1 MTDSIT
7 FETFGDFFDKL
18 NSAELVDDELKNQ
31 FYELIPL
38 LFHYEE
44 EGEKLNFNIIFIRN
58 FEQNK
63 KLLPSFIFQ
72 KIITVN
78 KNKLNLRKSI
88 KSIAPFSK
96 NGWNIFVSI
105 SENFEFGVYKNL
117 SGLDSI
123 EIKNILKSNDFFQ
136 VDKID
141 NSKLL
146 FLNADIDFLLHI
158 AITKETQEFN
168 KKENIKKLVKFFT
181 NKITNEHKDKFTANV
196 SNVLF
201 HNFDKIHGTIL
212 CIQDNNIEIDDF
224 LKKGIFFEK
233 PINLF
238 DEYLNFISNCSAE
251 ENIAER
257 YYSFIGILSII
268 LNIDGLTL
276 INDNGEILGYN
287 IFIDNREVDTSVVSG
302 GARKRAAY
310 SVEHSKV
317 NGLIGIYF
325 QSHDGD
331 NYFKEIANGQ

>member
-1 MTDSIT
+1 MTHLIT
-7 FETFGDFFDKL
+7 FETFGQFFDEL
-18 NSAELVDDELKNQ
+18 NKANLIDENLKNQ

-44 EGEKLNFNIIFIRN
+44 EGEKLNFNIIFMRD
-58 FEQNK
+58 FEKNK

-78 KNKLNLRKSI
+78 KDKLNLRKAI

-96 NGWNIFVSI
+96 NGWSIFVSI
-105 SENFEFGVYKNL
+105 SESFEFGIYKNL
-117 SGLDSI
+117 SGVDSI
-123 EIKNILKSNDFFQ
+123 EIKNILDSNDFFQ

-146 FLNADIDFLLHI
+146 FFNADINFLLHI
-158 AITKETQEFN
+158 AITQEVQEFN
-168 KKENIKKLVKFFT
+168 KKENIKKLVTLFT
-181 NKITNEHKDKFTANV
+181 KKITHEYKDKFIANV
-196 SNVLF
+196 SNILF
-201 HNFDKIHGTIL
+201 HNLDKIHGTIL
-212 CIQDNNIEIDDF
+212 CIQDKDIEIDEF
-224 LKKGIFFEK
+224 LNKGIFFES

-238 DEYLNFISNCSAE
+238 DEYLNFISNCSME

-257 YYSFIGILSII
+257 YYSFIGILSIV

-276 INDNGEILGYN
+276 INDSGEILGYN
-287 IFIDNREVDTSVVSG
+287 IFIDNKDVDTSVVAG
-302 GARKRAAY
+302 GARKRAAH
-310 SVEHSKV
+310 SVEYSKV

-331 NYFKEIANGQ
+331 NYFKEIENG